1 MVEIKNDEALDAMRE
16 AGRVVAS
23 CLAAA
28 REAAAVGV
36 SLIELDKAAH
46 EVIRQAGATSPFL
59 NYHPSFAPT
68 PFPAVICASV
78 NDTIVHGIP
87 DDYVLKDGDLVSID
101 CGATLDGWTGDAATS
116 FIVGTP
122 RPADLL
128 LIETAEKALAA
139 GIAAAVAGARI
150 GDISH
155 AIGTIG
161 RSARYGIPSGFGGH
175 GIGRQMHEDPHVPNE
190 GRPGRGLRLKPGLAL
205 AIEPML
211 MAGGGDDV
219 PGRGGRLG
227 AAQYRRQP
235 GGARGAQR
243 GHHRRRPAHP
253 HPALSGGGPRPAK
266 HAGPSSSRWT
276 MCSARSWNRSSRP

>member
-1 MVEIKNDEALDAMRE
+1 MAKRKSSDEIAKMRV
-16 AGRVVAS
+16 AGRVVAEMHEEIR
-23 CLAAA
+23 AALRPGVTTLQLDA
-28 REAAAVGV
+28 IGREV
-36 SLIELDKAAH
+36 LD
-46 EVIRQAGATSPFL
+46 RRGAQSNFL
-59 NYHPSFAPT
+59 HYHGY
-68 PFPAVICASV
+68 PAVICASP

-128 LIETAEKALAA
+128 LIETAEKSLAA

-211 MAGGGDDV
+211 MAGGGDEFRV
-219 PGRGGRLG
+219 
-227 AAQYRRQP
+227 AADGWGLRSTDGSR
-235 GGARGAQR
+235 A
-243 GHHRRRPAHP
+243 AHVE
-253 HPALSGGGPRPAK
+253 HSVAITDAGPRILTLP
-266 HAGPSSSRWT
+266 
-276 MCSARSWNRSSRP
+276 